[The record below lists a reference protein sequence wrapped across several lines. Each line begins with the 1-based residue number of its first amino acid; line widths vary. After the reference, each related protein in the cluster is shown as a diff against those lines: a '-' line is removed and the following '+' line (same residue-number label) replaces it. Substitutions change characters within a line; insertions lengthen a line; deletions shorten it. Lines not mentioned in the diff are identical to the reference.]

1 MDFSLIAIEFV
12 NQNKVLYL
20 REDRPLEDRLMPG
33 EMKFYKYR
41 NADQNV
47 KEIRLHVNSISGIV
61 KFSGVVKDPDSQNA
75 IGVVPEG
82 NTLKF
87 DKNLYWP
94 ILITV
99 SAQSRAI
106 FGISMQIILKDQ
118 FHGDADV
125 ISIG

>member
-1 MDFSLIAIEFV
+1 
-12 NQNKVLYL
+12 
-20 REDRPLEDRLMPG
+20 MPG
-33 EMKFYKYR
+33 EMKVYKYR
-41 NADQNV
+41 NSDQDV

-75 IGVVPEG
+75 IAVIPEG
-82 NTLKF
+82 NTLSF
-87 DKNLYWP
+87 NTNLHWP

-106 FGISMQIILKDQ
+106 FGISMQVILKNQ